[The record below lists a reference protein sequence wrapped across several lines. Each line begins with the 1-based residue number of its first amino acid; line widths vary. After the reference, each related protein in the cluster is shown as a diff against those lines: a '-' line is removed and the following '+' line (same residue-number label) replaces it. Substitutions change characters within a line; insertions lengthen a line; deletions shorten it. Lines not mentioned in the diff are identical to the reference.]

1 MKCGTKLERKCP
13 KCGAEYPEEAEFCMK
28 CGNKL
33 VGATLAV
40 AQNNIAQN
48 NLTQETIIPKLEDM
62 HSQLKSL
69 IPEALAQ
76 KYLSAEQQSGGQ
88 NRPITALFADISGF
102 TPLSASMSSESIF
115 QMVQDCFKQL
125 VSIVADYEGSISG
138 FRGDGLLALF
148 GAPIMHENDAE
159 RAILSAIKM
168 RQAMKDQGLQVS
180 IGINTAMMTVGEIQT
195 QLHSEYTAYGTDVN
209 LAKRLQESAE
219 SDQILVGT
227 GTYRL
232 TRRAFDFDVIP
243 SIKLKGFD
251 EPVKAY
257 SVQQAKSRPEKLRG
271 IEGLRARMIG
281 REHEFVMVKDAVDEW
296 ISGHGQVVSI
306 IGEAGI
312 GKSRLV
318 SELRSYITNKYISNS
333 SNTPLHPSQEGS
345 LADSPLT
352 KGTPIN
358 SPLTKGDTGGCDSP
372 LLRGDKGVCDNLI
385 LEGRCLSI
393 GQPISYLP
401 FIDILRTYF
410 NLSESDDMPAIAQK
424 VTDQTKQLFPNSA
437 DETLPFLG
445 NLLSIKFGNNLD
457 SKLKFATPEQ
467 IRHQT
472 LMQLKDMFAEMARK
486 QPLLL
491 ILEDLHWADDL
502 SIDLVSYLM
511 DELSHIP
518 LMLVCVYRPEKESR
532 TMHLSDQAQRKCFDK
547 YTEITLKPLSRL
559 QSRQL
564 VEDLLSIDDLPES
577 VRDTILQKSEG
588 NPFFIEEIIRSLIEQ
603 GMVYQEA
610 DRWKARAEI
619 KEINVPD
626 TIQSVVLSRVDRL
639 KEEARYVLQCA
650 SVIGRLFKYR
660 LLDHLTA
667 YENKLDGYL
676 NDFEERDLVYEERAV
691 PELEYAFKHAFTQE
705 ATYQGILERGRRAFH
720 HQVALGIEK
729 LYQERLEDYYD
740 ELAHHYSRSDD
751 PEKAIEYILKA
762 GEKAKRNY
770 ANDTAISYYQSVLDT
785 LEKHKIDRDDW
796 KLKALCGLGE
806 VLFGIGKVKEAEDF
820 FTRAIA
826 LATAMKLPPRQLAM
840 LYYWVSETLF
850 WQSRY
855 DDIIRYGEEGLKLLG
870 DDTECLEAVLM
881 NSRIAIGHGNKG
893 EYKEWREYTHRN
905 MELIR
910 NIDYCPELRHS
921 YAYIIELV
929 AEHDNDLESA
939 WEWSKE
945 LESRA
950 ERFGDQRAL
959 GSAYHYQFYIF
970 QSKGDY
976 RNALSFSLKSLNT
989 FKSIGDEK
997 FTSWSYWML
1006 TSIMFVLGNIKEAE
1020 ELSRTFLDT
1029 IERIGNPRDIAT
1041 AHSWV
1046 AEIFMYQRKYD
1057 DAISHR
1063 QKALE
1068 VRKTFASPVLVAW
1081 SQFWLGYAYMKKGDY
1096 NQAIKIFYEYAD
1108 RVFEFKND
1116 YTQIR
1121 LLNTLDGLEYVYR
1134 SLNKR
1139 NEFLDF
1145 CKSYRE
1151 KHAESVKELPLQQ
1164 WYLEPAP
1171 VSDEYSDLAFIDD
1184 LDNDPLD
1191 SSWSWLNPLDDC
1203 SYRIVATDKGH
1214 KGLEI
1219 SAVNGRNLSGQN
1231 LSAPR
1236 FIREV
1241 TGDFA
1246 VQVCIFG
1253 KTGCQPVLLEDKP
1266 QLGGL
1271 LIWKDEG
1278 NYLCF
1283 CKGDS
1288 DRYGFQFFGY
1298 LNKKQLMTG
1307 RGYLPDENDENIYLR
1322 LERSGDIFSAYV
1334 SADGI
1339 NWLTCGKLTM
1349 SLDDPIQVGIY
1360 AQGMI
1365 NRTVY
1370 CGEYREGSATIFREF
1385 RIYK

>member
-13 KCGAEYPEEAEFCMK
+13 KCGAEYSEEAVFCMK

-33 VGATLAV
+33 SEDKAV
-40 AQNNIAQN
+40 
-48 NLTQETIIPKLEDM
+48 TIPKLEDM

-76 KYLSAEQQSGGQ
+76 KYLSAEQQSVGQ

-102 TPLSASMSSESIF
+102 TPLSATMSSESIF

-125 VSIVADYEGSISG
+125 VNIVADYEGSISG
-138 FRGDGLLALF
+138 FQGDALLALF

-168 RQAMKDQGLQVS
+168 HQAVKDQGLQVS

-219 SDQILVGT
+219 PDQILVGT

-232 TRRAFDFDVIP
+232 TRRAFDFDVI
-243 SIKLKGFD
+243 SLLKLKGFA

-296 ISGHGQVVSI
+296 LNGHGQIVSI

-318 SELRSYITNKYISNS
+318 SELRSYITNKH
-333 SNTPLHPSQEGS
+333 TPNPSQEGS

-352 KGTPIN
+352 KET
-358 SPLTKGDTGGCDSP
+358 SLDSP
-372 LLRGDKGVCDNLI
+372 LIKGDKGGCLGNAI

-410 NLSESDDMPAIAQK
+410 NLIEGDDMPAIAQK
-424 VTDQTKQLFPNSA
+424 VTDQTKQLFPDSA

-445 NLLSIKFGNNLD
+445 NLLSIKFGNDLD
-457 SKLKFATPEQ
+457 DKLKFATPEQ
-467 IRHQT
+467 MRHQT

-486 QPLLL
+486 QPLML
-491 ILEDLHWADDL
+491 ILEDLHWADEL
-502 SIDLVSYLM
+502 SLDLVSHLM

-532 TMHLSDQAQRKCFDK
+532 IIKLGDQAQRKCFEK

-650 SVIGRLFKYR
+650 SVIGRLFRYR

-676 NDFEERDLVYEERAV
+676 NDFEDRDLVYEERAV

-705 ATYQGILERGRRAFH
+705 ATYQSILERGRRAFH

-751 PEKAIEYILKA
+751 PEKAIEYLLKA

-770 ANDTAISYYQSVLDT
+770 ANDTAISYYQSVLDM
-785 LEKHKIDRDDW
+785 LEKHNMARDDW
-796 KLKALCGLGE
+796 KLEALKGLGE
-806 VLFGIGKVKEAEDF
+806 VYLGIGKIPESVKAFED
-820 FTRAIA
+820 AIE
-826 LATAMKLPPRQLAM
+826 LAKKIDIQKHQLVRLIGWLTLA
-840 LYYWVSETLF
+840 LF

-855 DDIIRYGEEGLKLLG
+855 DEMIHYGEMGLEILE
-870 DDTECLEAVLM
+870 DDKECVEAAFM
-881 NSRIAIGHGNKG
+881 NSRIAVGNFSKG
-893 EYKEWREYTHRN
+893 NSKEWTKYIRIN
-905 MELIR
+905 MVFIKNLP
-910 NIDYCPELRHS
+910 YSKELRMP
-921 YAYIIELV
+921 YCQIIELIIS
-929 AEHDNDLESA
+929 DGDLKSA
-939 WEWSKE
+939 WEWSEE
-945 LESRA
+945 LEWLASKNN
-950 ERFGDQRAL
+950 DL
-959 GSAYHYQFYIF
+959 VTVGSALFRRSQI
-970 QSKGDY
+970 SSNKGDY
-976 RNALSFSLKSLNT
+976 KSSLLLKQRSLDIMQ
-989 FKSIGDEK
+989 SIGDIKSVGEYNGK
-997 FTSWSYWML
+997 TSYILFT
-1006 TSIMFVLGNIKEAE
+1006 LGEIE
-1020 ELSRTFLDT
+1020 ESEEHAKTFLEMMEKVGAPT
-1029 IERIGNPRDIAT
+1029 YIAG
-1041 AHSWV
+1041 AHFQLGSIAMCQSHW
-1046 AEIFMYQRKYD
+1046 D
-1057 DAISHR
+1057 DAISHY
-1063 QKALE
+1063 QKCLE
-1068 VRKTFASPVLVAW
+1068 GWQKIGNPVVTEW
-1081 SQFWLGYAYMKKGDY
+1081 TKIWLGSAYMKKGDY
-1096 NQAIKIFYEYAD
+1096 DQAIKIFHELAD
-1108 RVFEFKND
+1108 KAFEFQDD
-1116 YTQIR
+1116 YAQIFIYAQNR
-1121 LLNTLDGLEYVYR
+1121 LLSALDGLEYVYR
-1134 SLNKR
+1134 SLDKR

-1151 KHAESVKELPLQQ
+1151 KHAESVKKLPLQQ
-1164 WYLEPAP
+1164 WYLELASI
-1171 VSDEYSDLAFIDD
+1171 SDKYSNLAFADD
-1184 LDNDPLD
+1184 LDNEPLD

-1203 SYRIVATDKGH
+1203 SYKIMATDQGQ

-1219 SAVNGRNLSGQN
+1219 SAVNGHDLSGQN

-1236 FIREV
+1236 FIREI

-1253 KTGCQPVLLEDKP
+1253 RTGCQPVLLEDKP

-1271 LIWKDEG
+1271 LIWKDES

-1298 LNKKQLMTG
+1298 LDKKQLMAG
-1307 RGYLPDENDENIYLR
+1307 RGFLLDENDEKVYLR

-1349 SLDDPIQVGIY
+1349 SLDDPIHVGIY
-1360 AQGMI
+1360 AHGMI
-1365 NRTVY
+1365 NRTIY
-1370 CGEYREGSATIFREF
+1370 CGEYREGSATTFREF
-1385 RIYK
+1385 RIFKMKGN